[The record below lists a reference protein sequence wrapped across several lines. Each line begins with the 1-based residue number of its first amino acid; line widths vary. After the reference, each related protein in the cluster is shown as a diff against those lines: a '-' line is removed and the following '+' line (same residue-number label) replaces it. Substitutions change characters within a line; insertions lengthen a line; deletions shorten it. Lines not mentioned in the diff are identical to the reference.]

1 MSLYATAVKKPITT
15 ALIFVGIA
23 LFGLFSFSR
32 LPIDLF
38 PDIETNQLSI
48 ITAYA
53 GASASDI
60 ETNVTRPMENTLNTV
75 ENLKKITSQSKD
87 NMSLV
92 TLEFDYGADIDMI
105 TNDVRDKIDMVKSQ
119 LPDDIST
126 PIIFKFSMDMI
137 PVVIYSATAKESV
150 NGLYK
155 ILDEKVANPLNRIEG
170 VGTVSVSGA
179 PQRQIEVN
187 VSPEKLEAYGLTVE
201 QIADVIRMENLNVPA
216 GSFDVGTSTYALR
229 VEGEFK
235 ASSQLLNIVVG
246 NRSGSNIYLR
256 DVAGISDTIQSR
268 IQESYTNRVKGA
280 LIIVQKQSGSN
291 TVSIAEKVNGI
302 MPELQKSLPSD
313 ITLSLVMDSSDFIQ
327 ESIDSLTETILL
339 AFIFVIFVVMFFL
352 GRWRAT
358 VIIILAIPISLIAS
372 FIYLMV
378 SGSSLN
384 IISLSSLT
392 IAIGLVVDDA
402 IVVLENITKHIER
415 GSTPKEA
422 AIHATNEV
430 GVAVIASTLT
440 ILAVFLPLTMTT
452 GLAGVMFGELGWMV
466 TIMVT
471 VSLVVALSLTPMLCS
486 QMLRLTDTQGKFF
499 DRIHAPVKVFLNKL
513 DSQYARLVNL
523 CVRNRWKTL
532 LVCFTFFLAVMIPGA
547 KFVKLDF
554 MPASDNSM
562 ITAEVYL
569 PTGTRMEV
577 ARAAAMK
584 IDSLVQAIYPS
595 EMRTHSFSVGQADED
610 NSFAAMQNN
619 ATNLI
624 SFRFR
629 CVEPEERKVSIYDI
643 ADRLRKEMDNMPEL
657 YKYTVTPGGSGG
669 MMGTGASTVD
679 VEIYGYDLAETD
691 RIAAELKTRLASV
704 QGLRDLIISRQDYRT
719 EYQIDFD
726 REKLAENGLNSG
738 TVASFVRNRINGSF
752 TSKYREDGDEY
763 DIVVR
768 YGEAYRQSLEDI
780 EDITVY
786 NSAGVAIRI
795 RELGKV
801 VEKSSLP
808 QIDRQNRQRVNMVK
822 GSLYQAALSDVIAGV
837 NRVIADMR
845 SEGRIPS
852 EIGVQIGGSYEDQQ
866 ETNQDLLLLMVLCV
880 LLVYIVMAA
889 QFESLTYPFIIVLS
903 LTFGVAG
910 VYLALMLSGQSLSLM
925 SMIGLVM
932 LIGIVVKN
940 GIVFID
946 YANLNRERGLSID
959 RAIVLAGRSRLRP
972 ILMTTATT
980 VLGMIPMAIPRGSG
994 SEMWQPM
1001 GITVVGGLTVSTI
1014 LTLLYVPA
1022 LYSIFGANGVK
1033 RNRRKLRKIWRKKQ
1047 EAGERKNTVRDKKF

>member
-1 MSLYATAVKKPITT
+1 MSLYESAVKKPITT
-15 ALIFVGIA
+15 ALIFVAIA
-23 LFGLFSFSR
+23 IIGLFSFTR

-38 PDIETNQLSI
+38 PDMETNQLSVI
-48 ITAYA
+48 VAYA

-60 ETNVTRPMENTLNTV
+60 ETNVTRPLENSLNTT

-87 NMSLV
+87 NMSIV
-92 TLEFDYGADIDMI
+92 TLEFNYGGDIDLA

-119 LPDDIST
+119 LPDEIST
-126 PIIFKFSMDMI
+126 PIIFKFSTDMM

-155 ILDEKVANPLNRIEG
+155 ILDEKVANPLNRVSG
-170 VGTVSVSGA
+170 VGAVTVSGA
-179 PQRQIEVN
+179 PQRQVQVN
-187 VSPEKLEAYGLTVE
+187 VAPEKLEAYNLTVE
-201 QIADVIRMENLNVPA
+201 QIAGVIQSENLNVPA
-216 GSFDVGTSTYALR
+216 GSFDIGTSTYALR

-235 ASSQLLNIVVG
+235 ASDQLLNIVLG
-246 NRSGSNIYLR
+246 SRNGSNVYLR
-256 DVAGISDTIQSR
+256 DVATLNDTIQSR
-268 IQESYTNRVKGA
+268 VQESYTNDVKGA

-291 TVSIAEKVNGI
+291 SVAIAKKVNEE
-302 MPELQKSLPSD
+302 MPKLQKTLPPD
-313 ITLSLVMDSSDFIQ
+313 IELSLLIDTSNFIQ
-327 ESIDSLTETILL
+327 NSIDSLVETILL
-339 AFIFVIFVVMFFL
+339 AGIFVILVVMFFL

-358 VIIILAIPISLIAS
+358 IIVILAIPISLIAS

-378 SGSSLN
+378 TGSSLN

-402 IVVLENITKHIER
+402 IVVLENVTKHIER

-422 AIHATNEV
+422 AIYATNEV

-466 TIMVT
+466 TIMIT
-471 VSLVVALSLTPMLCS
+471 VSLIVALSLTPMLCS
-486 QMLRLTDTQGKFF
+486 QMLRLTNTQGKFF
-499 DRIHAPVKVFLNKL
+499 DRLHAPIKVFLNKL
-513 DSQYARLVNL
+513 DVQYSKLVNI

-532 LVCFTFFLAVMIPGA
+532 LVCFGFFLLVMLPA
-547 KFVKLDF
+547 TQLVKFDF

-577 ARAAAMK
+577 ARATAMK
-584 IDSLVQAIYPS
+584 IDSIVKANYPT
-595 EMRTHSFSVGQADED
+595 EVRMRSYSVGQADEN

-629 CVEPEERKVSIYDI
+629 CIDPEDRKYSIYDI
-643 ADRLRKEMDNMPEL
+643 ADHLRKELENMPEL
-657 YKYTVTPGGSGG
+657 YKFTVTPGGGGG

-679 VEIYGYDLAETD
+679 VEIFGYDLQQTD
-691 RIAAELKTRLASV
+691 AIAAELKKRLTAV
-704 QGLRDLIISRQDYRT
+704 KGLKDLVISRQDYRT
-719 EYQIDFD
+719 EYQIEFD
-726 REKLAENGLNSG
+726 REKLAENGLNSA
-738 TVASFVRNRINGSF
+738 TVASYVRNRINGSF
-752 TSKYREDGDEY
+752 TSKYREEGDEY

-768 YGEAYRQSLEDI
+768 YDEAYRQSLESI

-786 NSAGVAIRI
+786 NNIGIPI
-795 RELGKV
+795 KIKELGKV
-801 VEKSSLP
+801 VEKSTLP
-808 QIDRQNRQRVNMVK
+808 QIDRQNRQRVNKVQ
-822 GSLYQAALSDVIAGV
+822 GSLYQAALSDVIAGA
-837 NRVIADMR
+837 NKVIAEMR
-845 SEGRIPS
+845 KEGKIPA
-852 EIGVQIGGSYEDQQ
+852 EIGINIGGSYEDQQ
-866 ETNQDLLLLMVLCV
+866 ETNSDLGLLMLLCI

-903 LTFGVAG
+903 LTFGLAG
-910 VYLALMLSGQSLSLM
+910 VLLALMLSGQSLSLM
-925 SMIGLVM
+925 AMIGMVM

-946 YANLNRERGLSID
+946 YANLNRERGMSID
-959 RAIVLAGRSRLRP
+959 KAVISAGRSRLRP

-1001 GITVVGGLTVSTI
+1001 GIAVVGGLTVSTI

-1022 LYSIFGANGVK
+1022 LYSIFGSNGVK
-1033 RNRRKLRKIWRKKQ
+1033 RNRRKLKKKYKKINYRL
-1047 EAGERKNTVRDKKF
+1047 

>member
-1 MSLYATAVKKPITT
+1 MSLYESAVKKPIST
-15 ALIFVGIA
+15 ALIFIGIA
-23 LFGLFSFSR
+23 LFGLFSYTR
-32 LPIDLF
+32 LPVDLF
-38 PDIETNQLSI
+38 PDIETNQLTVI
-48 ITAYA
+48 VAYP

-60 ETNVTRPMENTLNTV
+60 ETNVTRPLENSLNSA

-92 TLEFDYGADIDMI
+92 TLEFNYGTNIDIA

-126 PIIFKFSMDMI
+126 PIIFKFSTDMM
-137 PVVIYSATAKESV
+137 PVVIYSATATESV

-155 ILDEKVANPLNRIEG
+155 ILDDKVANPLNRVSG
-170 VGTVSVSGA
+170 VGAVTIMGA
-179 PQRQIEVN
+179 PERQIQVN
-187 VSPEKLEAYGLTVE
+187 VSPEKLEAYSLTVE
-201 QIADVIRMENLNVPA
+201 QIAGVIQAENLNVPA
-216 GSFDVGTSTYALR
+216 GSFDVGTATYALR

-235 ASSQLLNIVVG
+235 ASEQMLNIVVSSRG
-246 NRSGSNIYLR
+246 GSNVYLR
-256 DVAGISDTIQSR
+256 DVATINDSIQTR
-268 IQESYTNRVKGA
+268 VQESYTNGVKGA
-280 LIIVQKQSGSN
+280 MFIVQKQSGAN
-291 TVSIAEKVNGI
+291 TVDIAKKVNA
-302 MPELQKSLPSD
+302 MVPDLQKTLPPD
-313 ITLSLVMDSSDFIQ
+313 IKLNMIMDTSDFIQ
-327 ESIDSLTETILL
+327 ESISSLAETILL
-339 AFIFVIFVVMFFL
+339 AMIFVVLVVLFFL

-358 VIIILAIPISLIAS
+358 IIIILAIPISLISS

-378 SGSSLN
+378 TGSSLN

-422 AIHATNEV
+422 AVYATNEV

-466 TIMVT
+466 TIMIT

-486 QMLRLTDTQGKFF
+486 QMLRLTNTQGKLF
-499 DRIHAPVKVFLNKL
+499 DRLHAPIKVFLNKL
-513 DSQYARLVNL
+513 DVLYARLVNF

-532 LVCFTFFLAVMIPGA
+532 VICFSLFFVIMIPA
-547 KFVKLDF
+547 SVLVKFDF

-577 ARAAAMK
+577 AKATAMK
-584 IDSLVQAIYPS
+584 IDSIVLAKYPT
-595 EMRTHSFSVGQADED
+595 EVRIRSFSVGQADEN
-610 NSFAAMQNN
+610 NSFAAMQTNG
-619 ATNLI
+619 TNLI

-629 CVEPEERKVSIYDI
+629 CVDPELRKVSIYEIGD
-643 ADRLRKEMDNMPEL
+643 DLRKEMENMPEL

-679 VEIYGYDLAETD
+679 VEIYGYDLALTD

-704 QGLRDLIISRQDYRT
+704 NGLKDLTISRQDYRP
-719 EYQIDFD
+719 EYQIEFD
-726 REKLAENGLNSG
+726 REKLAENGLNSA
-738 TVASFVRNRINGSF
+738 TVATYVRNRINGSY
-752 TSKYREDGDEY
+752 TSTYREDGDEY

-768 YGEAYRQSLEDI
+768 YDEAFRQSLEVI

-786 NSAGVAIRI
+786 NSAGVPVKI

-801 VEKSSLP
+801 IEKSTLP
-808 QIDRQNRQRVNMVK
+808 QIDRQNRQRVNKVQ
-822 GSLYQAALSDVIAGV
+822 GSLYKAALSDVIAGT
-837 NRVIADMR
+837 NQVIADMQA
-845 SEGRIPS
+845 EGKIPT
-852 EIGVQIGGSYEDQQ
+852 EIGIKIGGSYEDQQ
-866 ETNQDLLLLMVLCV
+866 ETNSDLGLLMILCV

-903 LTFGVAG
+903 LTFGIAG
-910 VYLALMLSGQSLSLM
+910 VFLALMITGQSLSLM
-925 SMIGLVM
+925 GMVGMVM

-946 YANLNRERGLSID
+946 YANLNRERGMSID
-959 RAIVLAGRSRLRP
+959 KAIISAGKSRLRP
-972 ILMTTATT
+972 ILMTTATA

-994 SEMWQPM
+994 SEMWQPL
-1001 GITVVGGLTVSTI
+1001 GIAVVGGLTLSTI

-1022 LYSIFGANGVK
+1022 LYSIFGSNGVK
-1033 RNRRKLRKIWRKKQ
+1033 RTRKKL
-1047 EAGERKNTVRDKKF
+1047 KKLYKI